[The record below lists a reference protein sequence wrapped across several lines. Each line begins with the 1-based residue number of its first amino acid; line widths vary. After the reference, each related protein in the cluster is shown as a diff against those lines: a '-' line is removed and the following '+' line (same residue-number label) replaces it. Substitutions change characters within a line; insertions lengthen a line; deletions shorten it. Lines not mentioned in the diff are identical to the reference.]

1 MMAKLLRF
9 TKHPLPK
16 PTVNGLR
23 RRQHT
28 HQAHGIKRNNK
39 GREDTTQAHMALCQG
54 RSIIHTNPRLS
65 RISLLRLRRNPMAS
79 QRQSNGKSNSS
90 RARRIG
96 RNNRNRTPDT
106 LLMRNREGI
115 QCRERHNSPIIKQL
129 LLRPLP
135 HRAGQ
140 ISLLHKED
148 GPAPSTVWD
157 SPPRLQVRTSSN
169 RPTHSRLL
177 LDMVH
182 QHTFLLPQ

>member
-39 GREDTTQAHMALCQG
+39 GLEDTTQAHMALCQG

-79 QRQSNGKSNSS
+79 QRQSNGKNNNNSS
-90 RARRIG
+90 SSSSKARRIG
-96 RNNRNRTPDT
+96 RNNRN
-106 LLMRNREGI
+106 
-115 QCRERHNSPIIKQL
+115 
-129 LLRPLP
+129 
-135 HRAGQ
+135 
-140 ISLLHKED
+140 
-148 GPAPSTVWD
+148 
-157 SPPRLQVRTSSN
+157 
-169 RPTHSRLL
+169 
-177 LDMVH
+177 
-182 QHTFLLPQ
+182 